1 MKTALITG
9 GTRGIG
15 AAISESLKKDY
26 NVVTVARSLATECG
40 DLRDQ
45 QFREYLISKYTPDIF
60 INNAAM
66 LSKDV
71 QQMMQLNGEISVEL
85 LMKFYDK
92 MINGT
97 IINISSISAYKS
109 NLAKEPNQRIA
120 YAAAKKYLRDTS
132 IALSACK
139 NKNVRVM
146 CLSPGAT
153 HTSMLKNLTD
163 FEPIQEHYLNYNWDN
178 SICWL
183 RPAEVAN
190 TVLWMLQLPPWATVQ
205 ELVLDNHYSQA
216 INY

>member
-1 MKTALITG
+1 MKTVLITG

-15 AAISESLKKDY
+15 AAISERLSQDY
-26 NVVTVARSLATECG
+26 NVVTVARSSATECG

-45 QFREYLISKYTPDIF
+45 QFRDHLISKYTPDIF

-66 LSKDV
+66 LTKDIR
-71 QQMMQLNGEISVEL
+71 QMMQLNGEISVEL

-92 MINGT
+92 MTQGT
-97 IINISSISAYKS
+97 IVNISSISAYKS
-109 NLAKEPNQRIA
+109 NLAKESSQRIA

-132 IALSACK
+132 IALSASK

-153 HTSMLKNLTD
+153 YTSMLKNLTD
-163 FEPIQEHYLNYNWDN
+163 FEPIQSHYDNYDWNH

-183 RPAEVAN
+183 RPTEVAA
-190 TVLWMLQLPPWATVQ
+190 TVEWMLNLPPWATVQ